1 MTHSYRGLLPALR
14 CVATIAAGCVGQP
27 GEGISAPSTAGPL
40 PGLWRDATAVGC
52 ELSRLIP
59 SSGRGACLVEH
70 LRQLL
75 ALLLGRPLAGDAVLV
90 CPLIRICVPRRE
102 HLVVVAGDLGHRD
115 RRCPA
120 HAPATLAD
128 LIWSFHLTTHD

>member
-1 MTHSYRGLLPALR
+1 MYRGHSWTSRIFTWTPQALMSVCFRAGLSLPETSLIGPASVVRGVSLR
-14 CVATIAAGCVGQP
+14 F
-27 GEGISAPSTAGPL
+27 
-40 PGLWRDATAVGC
+40 
-52 ELSRLIP
+52 IP

-75 ALLLGRPLAGDAVLV
+75 ALLLGGPLTCDAMLV
-90 CPLIRICVPRRE
+90 RPLIRIGVPRRE
-102 HLVVVAGDLGHRD
+102 HLVVMAGDLGQRN

-128 LIWSFHLTTHD
+128 LIWSFHLIALCLAFVG